1 MVNNYLS
8 TFTAISSDT
17 IIVLAIIALLFF
29 IAFQF
34 GKGYITSIIV
44 SIYISAFLYTNAFFV
59 QKLVFVGNEASK
71 LFWNHLGIFLLFF
84 IPTFYLLRNIISGDY
99 GRRGKFLGAGLLAIA
114 TAALVLAI
122 FYHVIPLTPV
132 YNFSSGI
139 DKLFATDTMFTL
151 WLIIPLLVLFF

>member
-1 MVNNYLS
+1 VNNYLS
-8 TFTAISSDT
+8 TFTAVSSDT
-17 IIVLAIIALLFF
+17 IIVLAIVALLFF

-44 SIYISAFLYTNAFFV
+44 SIYISAFLYINAFFV

-84 IPTFYLLRNIISGDY
+84 IPVFYLLRNVVSGDY
-99 GRRGKFLGAGLLAIA
+99 SRRGKFVGAGLLAVA
-114 TAALVLAI
+114 TAGLVLAI

-132 YNFSSGI
+132 YNFSAGI
-139 DKLFATDTMFTL
+139 DKLFATDTMFTF
-151 WLIIPLLVLFF
+151 WLLIPLLVLFF

>member
-17 IIVLAIIALLFF
+17 IIVLAIVALLFF

-34 GKGYITSIIV
+34 GKSFITAIIV
-44 SIYISAFLYTNAFFV
+44 SIYISAFLYMNAFFV
-59 QKLVFVGNEASK
+59 QKLVFVGNEANK

-84 IPTFYLLRNIISGDY
+84 VPVFYFLKNIISGDY
-99 GRRGKFLGAGLLAIA
+99 GRRGKLIGSGLLAIA
-114 TAALVLAI
+114 TAGLVLAI
-122 FYHVIPLTPV
+122 FYQIIPLIPV
-132 YNFSSGI
+132 YNFSAGI
-139 DKLFATDTMFTL
+139 DKLFATDTMFTI